1 MHTVSSSN
9 PQSRTASPPPP
20 SADTVGETKMLPPS
34 HSGDNL
40 SPKAQIKTG
49 IGNSKLDSKQLSKHT
64 LLATAANQNYQ
75 RCHRALENLEHY
87 WAGTKYILTVL
98 DQKAKGVYEPVL
110 YTKEEMECAL
120 ETPSREPAFT
130 SPGWRRKTSW
140 ESYFSDSQISTQPW
154 GPVRGSSQLP
164 SNMMGNSP
172 KLPNVNVDMNS
183 GTSSFAHFFVLY
195 RSVLS

>member
-1 MHTVSSSN
+1 MPPNSHGDDN
-9 PQSRTASPPPP
+9 P
-20 SADTVGETKMLPPS
+20 
-34 HSGDNL
+34 
-40 SPKAQIKTG
+40 SPKAQGRGG
-49 IGNSKLDSKQLSKHT
+49 IHNSNVDSKPLSKHT

-140 ESYFSDSQISTQPW
+140 ESYFSDSQTGSPAW
-154 GPVRGSSQLP
+154 DPVRASSQLP
-164 SNMMGNSP
+164 SNIMGSSP
-172 KLPNVNVDMNS
+172 KLSNVDMSN
-183 GTSSFAHFFVLY
+183 GAFPFVEMAILTLLHNL
-195 RSVLS
+195 VLS